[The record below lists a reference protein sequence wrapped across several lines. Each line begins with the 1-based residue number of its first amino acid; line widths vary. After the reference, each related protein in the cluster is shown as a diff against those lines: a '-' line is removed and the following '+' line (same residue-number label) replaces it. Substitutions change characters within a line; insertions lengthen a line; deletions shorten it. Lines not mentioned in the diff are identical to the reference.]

1 MKINFNRIII
11 PSEKDKII
19 NLFTQFIQCKICMNI
34 LNDPIDCICCN
45 QTFCRSC
52 IQNYIKTNNKCPYQ
66 DFFSKNNQKKK
77 SILENL
83 KPSSINFSRFIQSL
97 KFCCKNKKNG
107 CNEALSIE
115 EISEHD
121 KVCKYKKITHI
132 NSKNTKY
139 ANIKKQSILIVKII
153 F

>member
-19 NLFTQFIQCKICMNI
+19 NLFTQFIQCKICINI

-66 DFFSKNNQKKK
+66 DFYNKNNQKRK
-77 SILENL
+77 SILEN
-83 KPSSINFSRFIQSL
+83 
-97 KFCCKNKKNG
+97 
-107 CNEALSIE
+107 E
-115 EISEHD
+115 
-121 KVCKYKKITHI
+121 
-132 NSKNTKY
+132 
-139 ANIKKQSILIVKII
+139 
-153 F
+153 